1 MTLLEEHD
9 ILTGYP
15 KDCSCKTHTGPH
27 AIAESRQQLR
37 HNFSVIIELM
47 DKEQIPESLY
57 RCFSNMLEFF
67 EAERHRHGILIKN
80 LKFYAN
86 DFFQRESPSFLCQWI
101 LTKTIDHALG
111 GVSVPRCLFC
121 ASHNAWLSLASP
133 FTFMSLSSSEIPPRC
148 CTSGAAEDILFIAA
162 NV

>member
-1 MTLLEEHD
+1 MNEDHPKVFPMPRSALSNPKILLQKMFMTLLEEHD

-57 RCFSNMLEFF
+57 RCFSNMLEFS

-86 DFFQRESPSFLCQWI
+86 DFFPKGKPEFP
-101 LTKTIDHALG
+101 
-111 GVSVPRCLFC
+111 VPVDTDE
-121 ASHNAWLSLASP
+121 N
-133 FTFMSLSSSEIPPRC
+133 
-148 CTSGAAEDILFIAA
+148 D
-162 NV
+162 